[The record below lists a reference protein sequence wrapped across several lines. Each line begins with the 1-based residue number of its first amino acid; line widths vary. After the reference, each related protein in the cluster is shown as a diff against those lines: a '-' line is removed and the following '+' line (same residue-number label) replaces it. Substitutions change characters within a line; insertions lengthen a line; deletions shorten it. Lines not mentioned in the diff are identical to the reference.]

1 MRQND
6 AWKREFIWQIYQ
18 TIESGYCEKKIE
30 LSSGQFRN
38 CCRNWPRRRLPKT
51 KQRES
56 RWRQKE
62 KFADLKRYSIVIA
75 TLALGHTSNQKAAQ
89 KECSPQR
96 FLSLSLSVD
105 AQNDSRN
112 ERLPDWESQFEIAT
126 NRRPS
131 ISLLKFL
138 ENSIWKF
145 QFVDDVLK
153 ILSSRP
159 YWLLT
164 SGYQL
169 YSANY
174 SLQLAA
180 NRSKRN
186 SLKWVPSRCKKPS
199 DRACRIAISFKTCLA
214 IHWECRHPRLELL
227 VLPA

>member
-1 MRQND
+1 MLLGRGLESCARRFALQLAEVSGGRGCSAERMSQND

-131 ISLLKFL
+131 ISLLKFWRIQF
-138 ENSIWKF
+138 ENF
-145 QFVDDVLK
+145 N
-153 ILSSRP
+153 
-159 YWLLT
+159 LLT
-164 SGYQL
+164 MFWRYCLPGPTGY
-169 YSANY
+169 
-174 SLQLAA
+174 
-180 NRSKRN
+180 
-186 SLKWVPSRCKKPS
+186 
-199 DRACRIAISFKTCLA
+199 
-214 IHWECRHPRLELL
+214 
-227 VLPA
+227 